1 MSERKGN
8 KDANIGVRVDDE
20 LFAILQ
26 RLAGED
32 DRTLA
37 AMVRKLVVEALQA
50 RGELK

>member
-20 LFAILQ
+20 LFEIIE
-26 RLAGED
+26 RLASED

-37 AMVRKLVVEALQA
+37 AMVRRLIVEALKA